1 MPSSSRLDPGG
12 TSRGRKL
19 VAVMYADV
27 VGYSNLLGLDD
38 VGTLERLRALRTEVI
53 DSNIA
58 EHGGLVVQTGG
69 DSLLIV
75 FDSIEGAV
83 RCAVTVQQQVPN
95 HDKADASERRIRFRM
110 GIDIGDAIAEG
121 TDLHGDGVIVA
132 ARLQAE
138 CPAGAV
144 CVSRAVRDHVH
155 DRLELAFEALGPLS
169 LKNVARPVEA
179 FLVGPSA
186 IPKAAPAEAYEL
198 RPDVTAAASTDLRA
212 RNREALPLP
221 EKPSIAVLPFTNL
234 SGDPEEDYFAD
245 GLVEDIIWAL
255 SRVQWLFVI
264 ARNSSFTYKGRS
276 VDVRQVGRELG
287 VRYVLEGSVRRAE
300 QRVRVAAQ
308 LIDALNGVH
317 VWADRFD
324 AASQDIF
331 ELQDLVA
338 GSVAGQ
344 IEPQVRLTEIERA
357 SCRSVHNLDAY
368 DLLLRA
374 IGQIHMHTA
383 ASINEAVVLLRR
395 ALAIEPE
402 YALAAALIA
411 DCRVIMQA
419 QCWHTLSDAEVSETI
434 DFARQAVHWGMD
446 DPDALCWASLGLSIF
461 ANDRVTASNL
471 IDRALRLNTNSAH
484 AWSARAWLYCHQGQA
499 RAAIDA
505 FERALR
511 LSPLDPMG
519 GYSKGGLA
527 LANLALGNYK
537 AASDWAS
544 QSLSELPRYVSA
556 MRTNVAA
563 YAHLCRPD
571 EARYWLAQL
580 LELQPAMT
588 IRTWRTSSGYP
599 PEVLSILEEG
609 LRIAGLPEG

>member
-1 MPSSSRLDPGG
+1 VAIMAGSAQYVAFRFGSFTLDLTSGALLAADGREIPLRPKSYALLRFLVENAGRLLPREAIIETLWPDVYV
-12 TSRGRKL
+12 TEDNVTQCIHDIRG
-19 VAVMYADV
+19 
-27 VGYSNLLGLDD
+27 
-38 VGTLERLRALRTEVI
+38 
-53 DSNIA
+53 
-58 EHGGLVVQTGG
+58 
-69 DSLLIV
+69 
-75 FDSIEGAV
+75 
-83 RCAVTVQQQVPN
+83 
-95 HDKADASERRIRFRM
+95 
-110 GIDIGDAIAEG
+110 
-121 TDLHGDGVIVA
+121 
-132 ARLQAE
+132 
-138 CPAGAV
+138 
-144 CVSRAVRDHVH
+144 
-155 DRLELAFEALGPLS
+155 ALGVEARQIIRTLPRRGYIFTSQVTGVTQWSSPL
-169 LKNVARPVEA
+169 RPTDHRDGGGIGIPPVEA
-179 FLVGPSA
+179 
-186 IPKAAPAEAYEL
+186 YDL
-198 RPDVTAAASTDLRA
+198 RPDVTAAESSDLRA

-221 EKPSIAVLPFTNL
+221 EKPSIAVLAFTNL

-255 SRVQWLFVI
+255 SRVRWLFVI

-276 VDVRQVGRELG
+276 VDVRQIGRELG

-308 LIDALNGVH
+308 LIDASNGVH

-324 AASQDIF
+324 ASSQGIF

-357 SCRSVHNLDAY
+357 NRRSVHNLDAY

-374 IGQIHMHTA
+374 IGQIHRHTA
-383 ASINEAVVLLRR
+383 TSINEAVVLLRR

-419 QCWHTLSDAEVSETI
+419 QCWHILSDAEVSETI
-434 DFARQAVHWGMD
+434 DFARQAVRWGMD

-461 ANDRVTASNL
+461 ANDRATASNL
-471 IDRALRLNTNSAH
+471 IDRALLLNTNSAH

-499 RAAIDA
+499 RAAIEA

-527 LANLALGNYK
+527 LANLALENYE
-537 AASDWAS
+537 AASDWAT
-544 QSLSELPRYVSA
+544 QSLSELPRNVSA
-556 MRTNVAA
+556 MRTNAA
-563 YAHLCRPD
+563 ACAHLCRLN
-571 EARYWLAQL
+571 EARYWLEKL

-588 IRTWRTSSGYP
+588 IRAWRTSSGYS
-599 PEVLSILEEG
+599 PEFLSMLEEG

>member
-1 MPSSSRLDPGG
+1 MRSTGTIRNAVARIGRQAAHRQIAADFDRHRQQVFDLLVHLVRHRDRVVSKDDLIATVWGG
-12 TSRGRKL
+12 RIVSDAT
-19 VAVMYADV
+19 
-27 VGYSNLLGLDD
+27 
-38 VGTLERLRALRTEVI
+38 I
-53 DSNIA
+53 DSRVKAVRRAVNDDGAAQRIIRTIPRRGVRFIA
-58 EHGGLVVQTGG
+58 EVK
-69 DSLLIV
+69 
-75 FDSIEGAV
+75 E
-83 RCAVTVQQQVPN
+83 
-95 HDKADASERRIRFRM
+95 
-110 GIDIGDAIAEG
+110 DAI
-121 TDLHGDGVIVA
+121 
-132 ARLQAE
+132 
-138 CPAGAV
+138 P
-144 CVSRAVRDHVH
+144 
-155 DRLELAFEALGPLS
+155 P
-169 LKNVARPVEA
+169 P
-179 FLVGPSA
+179 
-186 IPKAAPAEAYEL
+186 EAYEL
-198 RPDVTAAASTDLRA
+198 RPDVAAAASTDLRS

-221 EKPSIAVLPFTNL
+221 EKPSIAVLPFINL
-234 SGDPEEDYFAD
+234 SGDPAEDYFAD

-255 SRVQWLFVI
+255 SRVRWLFVI

-331 ELQDLVA
+331 ELHDLVA

-344 IEPQVRLTEIERA
+344 IVPQVRRTEIERA
-357 SCRSVHNLDAY
+357 NRRSVHDLGAY

-374 IGQIHMHTA
+374 IGQIHLHTA
-383 ASINEAVVLLRR
+383 VSINEALVLLRR

-419 QCWHTLSDAEVSETI
+419 QCWQTLSDAEVSETI

-446 DPDALCWASLGLSIF
+446 DPDALCWASLGLLVF
-461 ANDRVTASNL
+461 AKDRVTASNL
-471 IDRALRLNTNSAH
+471 IDRALLLNTNSAH
-484 AWSARAWLYCHQGQA
+484 AWSTRASLYCHQGQP
-499 RAAIDA
+499 RAAIEA

-511 LSPLDPMG
+511 LNPLDPMS
-519 GYSKGGLA
+519 GYSKCGLA
-527 LANLALGNYK
+527 LANLAIKNYK

-544 QSLSELPRYVSA
+544 QSLSELPRYASA
-556 MRTNVAA
+556 MRINIAA
-563 YAHLCRPD
+563 CAHLCRLD

-580 LELQPAMT
+580 LELQPALT
-588 IRTWRTSSGYP
+588 IRAWRTSSVYA
-599 PEVLSILEEG
+599 PEVLSILEDG

>member
-1 MPSSSRLDPGG
+1 VAIMAGLAQYVAFRFGSFTLDLTSGALLAADGREIPLRPKSHALLRFLVENAGRLLPREAIIE
-12 TSRGRKL
+12 TL
-19 VAVMYADV
+19 WPDV
-27 VGYSNLLGLDD
+27 YVTEDNVTQCIHDI
-38 VGTLERLRALRTEVI
+38 RRALGIEARQIIRTLPRRGYIFTSQVTGVTQWSSPLRPT
-53 DSNIA
+53 D
-58 EHGGLVVQTGG
+58 HRDGGE
-69 DSLLIV
+69 I
-75 FDSIEGAV
+75 
-83 RCAVTVQQQVPN
+83 
-95 HDKADASERRIRFRM
+95 
-110 GIDIGDAIAEG
+110 GI
-121 TDLHGDGVIVA
+121 
-132 ARLQAE
+132 
-138 CPAGAV
+138 P
-144 CVSRAVRDHVH
+144 
-155 DRLELAFEALGPLS
+155 
-169 LKNVARPVEA
+169 PVEA
-179 FLVGPSA
+179 
-186 IPKAAPAEAYEL
+186 YDL
-198 RPDVTAAASTDLRA
+198 RPDVTAAASPDLRA

-221 EKPSIAVLPFTNL
+221 EKPSIAVLAFTNL

-255 SRVQWLFVI
+255 SRVRWLFVI

-276 VDVRQVGRELG
+276 VDVRQIGRELG
-287 VRYVLEGSVRRAE
+287 VRYVLEGSVRRTE
-300 QRVRVAAQ
+300 HRVRVAAQ
-308 LIDALNGVH
+308 LIDASNGVH

-344 IEPQVRLTEIERA
+344 IEPQVRQTEIERA
-357 SCRSVHNLDAY
+357 NRRSVHNLDAY

-374 IGQIHMHTA
+374 IGQIHLHTA

-419 QCWHTLSDAEVSETI
+419 QCWHILSDAEISETI
-434 DFARQAVHWGMD
+434 DFARQAVRWGMD

-461 ANDRVTASNL
+461 ANDRPTASNL
-471 IDRALRLNTNSAH
+471 IDRALLLNTNSAH

-499 RAAIDA
+499 RAAIEA

-527 LANLALGNYK
+527 LANLALENYE
-537 AASDWAS
+537 AASDWAT
-544 QSLSELPRYVSA
+544 QSLSELPRNVSA
-556 MRTNVAA
+556 MRTNAA
-563 YAHLCRPD
+563 ACAHLCRLD
-571 EARYWLAQL
+571 EARYWLEKL

-588 IRTWRTSSGYP
+588 IRAWRTSSGYSP
-599 PEVLSILEEG
+599 GFLSMLEEG